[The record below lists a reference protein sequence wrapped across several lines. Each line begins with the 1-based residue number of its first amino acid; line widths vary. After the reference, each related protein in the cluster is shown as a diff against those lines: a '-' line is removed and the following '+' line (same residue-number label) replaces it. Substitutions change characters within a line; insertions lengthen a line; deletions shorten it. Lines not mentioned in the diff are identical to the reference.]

1 MNKMNIEVMEQLLK
15 DLAANVG
22 YELIPNPFD
31 TPFEEASIE
40 GLPDSKQFFWPVP
53 SSVLNDKEHE
63 EFRKMCVEADI
74 IDTVCTTSFPWPS
87 DENAHVAILL
97 IDVTR
102 RRRGSIK
109 FVHADEWDISK
120 DTHMAG
126 VCNMLIHD
134 LFPGEH
140 LLAFQMNE
148 DQMDIW
154 LDEPWSHQ
162 VCVCAACDVDSL
174 LPKDYLYEVGIPDND
189 TEEVCLA
196 SEVFDI
202 RYPISAKDIT
212 ELKGTAIL
220 ISTRGLLRPQ
230 LVTPGENVS
239 SLDDKMLLVPKV
251 GYHVDF
257 AVALQQFTKENVL
270 RQLPISR
277 RITVS
282 DIWRLKLDRIGL
294 FDNDFLKEY
303 RQKMFEGFQQF
314 CKSK

>member
-1 MNKMNIEVMEQLLK
+1 MSKMNIEGQEQLLK

-22 YELIPNPFD
+22 YDLIPSPFD

-53 SSVLNDKEHE
+53 ASVLNDKEHE

-87 DENAHVAILL
+87 DENGHVAILL

-102 RRRGSIK
+102 RRRGCIK

-120 DTHMAG
+120 DRDMAG

-134 LFPGEH
+134 LFPGED
-140 LLAFQMNE
+140 LLAFQMYE

-154 LDEPWSHQ
+154 LDEPWSNQ

-174 LPKDYLYEVGIPDND
+174 LPKDYLYEAGIPDND
-189 TEEVCLA
+189 TEDLCLA

-202 RYPISAKDIT
+202 RYPVSAKDIA
-212 ELKGTAIL
+212 ELEGTAIL
-220 ISTRGLLRPQ
+220 LSTRGPLRPQ
-230 LVTPGENVS
+230 QVGPCEYIP
-239 SLDDKMLLVPKV
+239 SLDNKMLLVPQA

-257 AVALQQFTKENVL
+257 TVALQQFCKEDVL

-282 DIWRLKLDRIGL
+282 DMWRLRFNRNGL
-294 FDNDFLKEY
+294 YDFSKEE
-303 RQKMFEGFQQF
+303 QDKALEEWQQSYKY
-314 CKSK
+314 KSK

>member
-1 MNKMNIEVMEQLLK
+1 MSKMNIEVMEQLLK

-22 YELIPNPFD
+22 YDLIPAPFD

-53 SSVLNDKEHE
+53 TSVLNDKEHE

-120 DTHMAG
+120 DSDMAG

-134 LFPGEH
+134 LFPGEN

-148 DQMDIW
+148 FQMDEW

-174 LPKDYLYEVGIPDND
+174 LPKDYLYEAGIPDND

-202 RYPISAKDIT
+202 RYPISAKDIA
-212 ELKGTAIL
+212 ELKETAIL
-220 ISTRGLLRPQ
+220 LSTTGLLRPQ
-230 LVTPGENVS
+230 LVTPGEDVS
-239 SLDDKMLLVPKV
+239 SLDDKMLLVPET
-251 GYHVDF
+251 GYNVDF
-257 AVALQQFTKENVL
+257 AVALQQFTKEDVL

-282 DIWRLKLDRIGL
+282 DMWRLKLNRIGL
-294 FDNDFLKEY
+294 FDISEEERDKSIEEFLHSY
-303 RQKMFEGFQQF
+303 T
-314 CKSK
+314 SK

>member
-1 MNKMNIEVMEQLLK
+1 MNKMNNEVMEQLLK

-22 YELIPNPFD
+22 YDLIHAPFD

-53 SSVLNDKEHE
+53 TSVLNDKEHE

-74 IDTVCTTSFPWPS
+74 IDTVCTTSLSWPS

-102 RRRGSIK
+102 RRRGCIK

-120 DTHMAG
+120 DSDMAG

-154 LDEPWSHQ
+154 LDEAWSHQ
-162 VCVCAACDVDSL
+162 VCVCAACDVVTL
-174 LPKDYLYEVGIPDND
+174 LPKDYLYEAGIPADG
-189 TEEVCLA
+189 CLA

-202 RYPISAKDIT
+202 RYPVSANDIAR
-212 ELKGTAIL
+212 LKGTAIL

-230 LVTPGENVS
+230 LVTPGEDVS
-239 SLDDKMLLVPKV
+239 FLDDKMLLVPEV

-257 AVALQQFTKENVL
+257 AVALQQFTKEDVL

-277 RITVS
+277 RLTYS
-282 DIWRLKLDRIGL
+282 DMWRLKLNRVGL
-294 FDNDFLKEY
+294 YDFSKEERDKFYEDFLQSVKT
-303 RQKMFEGFQQF
+303 K
-314 CKSK
+314 

>member
-1 MNKMNIEVMEQLLK
+1 MSKMNIEVMEQLLK

-53 SSVLNDKEHE
+53 TSVLNDKEHE

-174 LPKDYLYEVGIPDND
+174 LPKDYLYEAGIPADG
-189 TEEVCLA
+189 CLA

-202 RYPISAKDIT
+202 RYPISAKDIA

-239 SLDDKMLLVPKV
+239 SLDNKMLLVPEA

-257 AVALQQFTKENVL
+257 AVALQQFTKEDVL

-277 RITVS
+277 RLTIN
-282 DIWRLKLDRIGL
+282 DMWRLKLNRVGL
-294 FDNDFLKEY
+294 YDFSKEERDKFYEDFLQSVKT
-303 RQKMFEGFQQF
+303 K
-314 CKSK
+314 

>member
-1 MNKMNIEVMEQLLK
+1 MSKMNIEVMEQLLK

-22 YELIPNPFD
+22 YDMIPAPFD

-40 GLPDSKQFFWPVP
+40 GLPDSKLFFWPVP
-53 SSVLNDKEHE
+53 ASVLNDKEHE
-63 EFRKMCVEADI
+63 AFRKMCVEADI
-74 IDTVCTTSFPWPS
+74 IDTVCTTSFSWPS
-87 DENAHVAILL
+87 DENDQVAILL

-102 RRRGSIK
+102 RRRGCIK

-174 LPKDYLYEVGIPDND
+174 LPKDYLYEAGIPDND

-202 RYPISAKDIT
+202 RYPIS
-212 ELKGTAIL
+212 
-220 ISTRGLLRPQ
+220 
-230 LVTPGENVS
+230 
-239 SLDDKMLLVPKV
+239 VP
-251 GYHVDF
+251 F
-257 AVALQQFTKENVL
+257 SFLQMDYCN
-270 RQLPISR
+270 R
-277 RITVS
+277 
-282 DIWRLKLDRIGL
+282 
-294 FDNDFLKEY
+294 N
-303 RQKMFEGFQQF
+303 
-314 CKSK
+314 